1 MEGSI
6 TDLSKYRYE
15 SALDDLDT
23 AKGLLRNGKFKAS
36 VNRSYCMMRRQ
47 SCGAM
52 VRHI

>member
-23 AKGLLRNGKFKAS
+23 AFRLRKK
-36 VNRSYCMMRRQ
+36 Q
-47 SCGAM
+47 
-52 VRHI
+52 IIKTL